1 MKKFTLLTLIALVV
15 ASFAFAQQRSSEAR
29 KVTANTEVQKS
40 VANVLVT
47 SLAESFEGAA
57 FPPNGWAVASPDGG
71 SGWELQ
77 TVGTTPVPGF
87 NGGVITAVPNGI
99 SGSQMAFCTWTT
111 GGATSNDQWIITPQI
126 TISANYNL
134 NFWVRKF
141 GSYAD
146 QITVKV
152 STTDAQPASFTA
164 VVGDLIYVVLDSG
177 WVQSNYS
184 LNAYAGQNIYIAFQ
198 EHVADNATDGAA
210 MFLDNVQVSVNAGID
225 SPEHASSFRIY
236 PNPVSD
242 NLNIETKSVINN
254 VRIANILGSEVLNQ
268 KVGENKVRINTS
280 EFNQGVYFV
289 TIETANGNVTRKINI
304 TH

>member
-1 MKKFTLLTLIALVV
+1 MKKFTLLTLMVLVV
-15 ASFAFAQQRSSEAR
+15 ASFAFAQQKTFQPRQAP
-29 KVTANTEVQKS
+29 TGIEVQKS
-40 VANVLVT
+40 VTGVLVT
-47 SLAESFEGAA
+47 SLSESFEGVA
-57 FPPNGWAVASPDGG
+57 FPPNGWTKVSPDGG
-71 SGWELQ
+71 SGWESQ
-77 TVGTTPVPGF
+77 AVGTTPVPGF
-87 NGGVITAVPNGI
+87 VGGSVTAVPNGI
-99 SGSQMAFCTWTT
+99 SGTKMAFCTYIT
-111 GGATSNDQWIITPQI
+111 GGASSNDQWLITPQI
-126 TISANYNL
+126 SVSANYNL

-152 STTDAQPASFTA
+152 STTDAQTASFTA
-164 VVGDLIYVVLDSG
+164 VVGDLMYTETDSG

-198 EHVADNATDGAA
+198 EHVADNAADGAA

-225 SPEHASSFRIY
+225 NHEQAVSFRIY

-242 NLNIETKSVINN
+242 YMNIETKSVINS
-254 VRIANILGSEVLNQ
+254 VRMANILGSEVLNQ
-268 KVGENKVRINTS
+268 KVGDNKVKINTS
-280 EFNQGVYFV
+280 DFNQGVYFV